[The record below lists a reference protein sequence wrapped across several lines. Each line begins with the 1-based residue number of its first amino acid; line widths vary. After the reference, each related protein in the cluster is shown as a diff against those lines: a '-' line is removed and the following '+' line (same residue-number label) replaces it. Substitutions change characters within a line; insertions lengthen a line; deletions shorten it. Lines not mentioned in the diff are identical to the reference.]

1 MFLPL
6 SHRNE
11 GVDLD
16 SAILYDPIMEQIHR
30 QIKDETIRLLWRAG
44 RGGKLLNARV
54 DLALEATG
62 LSGVQLLTLRHLVEA
77 GEPLALSQL
86 ADRMGFPRSNVTWII
101 DRLEEGSLVER
112 VRDRKDRRSVLAQVT
127 ENGCECYKRGMR
139 ALTVVEDY
147 VEGRFTPGER
157 TILIELLSRL
167 EEERFT

>member
-1 MFLPL
+1 M
-6 SHRNE
+6 
-11 GVDLD
+11 
-16 SAILYDPIMEQIHR
+16 LYDSNMEQVDR

-77 GEPLALSQL
+77 GGPVALSQL

-101 DRLEEGSLVER
+101 DRLEEDSLVER
-112 VRDRKDRRSVLAQVT
+112 VRDPKDRRSVLAQVT
-127 ENGCECYKRGMR
+127 EKGHECYEQGMR

-147 VEGRFTPGER
+147 IEEQFTPGER
-157 TILIELLSRL
+157 AILIELMSRL
-167 EEERFT
+167 DKEPFR